1 MGTEYTLASHQI
13 PRGPSEVLS
22 PGPGDSES
30 IKSVI
35 VPGIV
40 YPMVLPADT
49 YYNSAWKPLDFHE
62 ILGNFGNELSS
73 KNSEE
78 PGNYFVESREF
89 VALTCISNQ

>member
-49 YYNSAWKPLDFHE
+49 YYNSA
-62 ILGNFGNELSS
+62 
-73 KNSEE
+73 
-78 PGNYFVESREF
+78 
-89 VALTCISNQ
+89 

>member
-1 MGTEYTLASHQI
+1 MQALGCASSKGQMGTEYTLASHQI

-35 VPGIV
+35 VLGIV

-49 YYNSAWKPLDFHE
+49 YYNSALKTTGLP
-62 ILGNFGNELSS
+62 
-73 KNSEE
+73 
-78 PGNYFVESREF
+78 
-89 VALTCISNQ
+89 